1 MKKSSFKA
9 LYSHGLVYIHILLWL
24 TIFIYLNF
32 SATLKEPAF
41 QYNNNREFIVELQ
54 RCIDYHNQFIPKNQ
68 RIPDEMIIAQAI
80 VESDYGTSR
89 FAIEANNLFGIRTFN
104 KEEKQLKPLQKP
116 YANFGV
122 KVFKTKCDSVRY
134 YITMMNNH
142 SAYQSFRALRDSGVK
157 EPLILITK
165 LYNFSENKMYY
176 YLLKEIIINLRK
188 DNNDNK
194 NTKA

>member
-41 QYNNNREFIVELQ
+41 KYNNNREFIVELQ

-104 KEEKQLKPLQKP
+104 KEEKQLKPLRKP

>member
-104 KEEKQLKPLQKP
+104 KEEKQLKPLRKP

-142 SAYQSFRALRDSGVK
+142 NAYQSFRALRDSGVK

-188 DNNDNK
+188 DNNDSK

>member
-41 QYNNNREFIVELQ
+41 QYKNNREFIVELQ

-89 FAIEANNLFGIRTFN
+89 FALEANNLFGIRTFK
-104 KEEKQLKPLQKP
+104 KEEKQLKPLRKP
-116 YANFGV
+116 NANFGV
-122 KVFKTKCDSVRY
+122 KVFRSKCESVRY
-134 YITMMNNH
+134 YITIMNSH
-142 SAYQSFRALRDSGVK
+142 SAYSSFRALRDSGVK

-188 DNNDNK
+188 DNNDSKNNK
-194 NTKA
+194 A

>member
-41 QYNNNREFIVELQ
+41 QYKNNREFIVELQ

-89 FAIEANNLFGIRTFN
+89 FAVEANNLFGIRTFK
-104 KEEKQLKPLQKP
+104 KEERQLKPLRKP
-116 YANFGV
+116 NANFGI
-122 KVFKTKCDSVRY
+122 KVFRSKCESVRY
-134 YITMMNNH
+134 YITIMNNH
-142 SAYQSFRALRDSGVK
+142 SAYFSFRALRDSGVK

-188 DNNDNK
+188 DNNDSKNNK
-194 NTKA
+194 A

>member
-41 QYNNNREFIVELQ
+41 QYNNNREFVVELQ
-54 RCIDYHNQFIPKNQ
+54 RCIDYHNQYIPKNQ

-89 FAIEANNLFGIRTFN
+89 FAIEANNLFGIRTFK
-104 KEEKQLKPLQKP
+104 KEERQLKPLRKP
-116 YANFGV
+116 NANFGV
-122 KVFKTKCDSVRY
+122 KIFKTKCESVRY

-142 SAYQSFRALRDSGVK
+142 SAYSSFRILRDSGIK

-176 YLLKEIIINLRK
+176 YLLKEVIINLRK
-188 DNNDNK
+188 DNNDSK
-194 NTKA
+194 NTKT

>member
-41 QYNNNREFIVELQ
+41 QYKNNREFIVELQ
-54 RCIDYHNQFIPKNQ
+54 RCIDYHNQYIPKNQ

-89 FAIEANNLFGIRTFN
+89 FAVEANNLFGIRTFK
-104 KEEKQLKPLQKP
+104 KEESQLKPLRKP
-116 YANFGV
+116 NANFGV
-122 KVFKTKCDSVRY
+122 KVFKSKCESVRY

-142 SAYQSFRALRDSGVK
+142 SAYSSFRALRDAGIK

>member
-41 QYNNNREFIVELQ
+41 EYKNNREFIVELQ

-89 FAIEANNLFGIRTFN
+89 FAEEANNLFGIRTFK
-104 KEEKQLKPLQKP
+104 KEERQLKPLRKP
-116 YANFGV
+116 NANFGV
-122 KVFKTKCDSVRY
+122 KVFKSKCDSVRFY
-134 YITMMNNH
+134 MIMMNNH
-142 SAYQSFRALRDSGVK
+142 HAYQSFRALRDNGVK

-176 YLLKEIIINLRK
+176 YLLREVIINLRK
-188 DNNDNK
+188 DNNESKSNK
-194 NTKA
+194 T

>member
-32 SATLKEPAF
+32 SASLKEPAF
-41 QYNNNREFIVELQ
+41 QYNNNREFVVELQ
-54 RCIDYHNQFIPKNQ
+54 RCIDYHNQYIPKNQ

-89 FAIEANNLFGIRTFN
+89 FAIEANNLFGIRTFK
-104 KEEKQLKPLQKP
+104 KEERQLKPLRKP
-116 YANFGV
+116 NANFGV
-122 KVFKTKCDSVRY
+122 KIFKSKCESVRY

-142 SAYQSFRALRDSGVK
+142 SAYSSFRFLRDSGVK

-176 YLLKEIIINLRK
+176 YLLKEVIINLRK
-188 DNNDNK
+188 DNNDSK
-194 NTKA
+194 NTKT

>member
-9 LYSHGLVYIHILLWL
+9 LYSHGLIYIHILLWL

-41 QYNNNREFIVELQ
+41 QYKNNREFIVELQ

-89 FAIEANNLFGIRTFN
+89 FAVEANNLFGIRTFK
-104 KEEKQLKPLQKP
+104 KEERQLKPLRKP
-116 YANFGV
+116 HANFGV
-122 KVFKTKCDSVRY
+122 KVFKSKCEGVRY

-142 SAYQSFRALRDSGVK
+142 NAYQSFRALRDNGVK

-176 YLLKEIIINLRK
+176 YLLKEVIINLRK
-188 DNNDNK
+188 DNNESKSNK
-194 NTKA
+194 T

>member
-41 QYNNNREFIVELQ
+41 QYKNNREFIVELQ
-54 RCIDYHNQFIPKNQ
+54 RCIDYHNQFIPRNQ

-80 VESDYGTSR
+80 VESDYGMSR
-89 FAIEANNLFGIRTFN
+89 FAVEANNLFGIRTFK
-104 KEEKQLKPLQKP
+104 KEERQLKPLRKLN
-116 YANFGV
+116 ANFGV
-122 KVFKTKCDSVRY
+122 KVFRSKCESVRY
-134 YITMMNNH
+134 YITMMNSH
-142 SAYQSFRALRDSGVK
+142 SAYSSFRALRDSGVN

-188 DNNDNK
+188 DNNESK
-194 NTKA
+194 SHKT

>member
-32 SATLKEPAF
+32 SAILKEPAF
-41 QYNNNREFIVELQ
+41 KYNNNREFIVELQ

-68 RIPDEMIIAQAI
+68 RIPDEIIIAQAI

-89 FAIEANNLFGIRTFN
+89 FAIEANNLFGIRTFK
-104 KEEKQLKPLQKP
+104 KEEKQLKPLRKP
-116 YANFGV
+116 YADFGI
-122 KVFKTKCDSVRY
+122 KVFKSKCDSVRY
-134 YITMMNNH
+134 YITIMNNH
-142 SAYQSFRALRDSGVK
+142 SAYQSFRALRDHGVK

-176 YLLKEIIINLRK
+176 YLLKEVIINLRK
-188 DNNDNK
+188 DNNDSK
-194 NTKA
+194 NTKT

>member
-9 LYSHGLVYIHILLWL
+9 LYSHGLIYIHILLWL

-32 SATLKEPAF
+32 SASLKEPAF
-41 QYNNNREFIVELQ
+41 QYKNNREFIVELQ

-89 FAIEANNLFGIRTFN
+89 FAIEANNLFGIRTFK
-104 KEEKQLKPLQKP
+104 KEEKQLKPLRKP
-116 YANFGV
+116 HANFGV
-122 KVFKTKCDSVRY
+122 KVFKSKCEGVRY

-142 SAYQSFRALRDSGVK
+142 NAYQSFRVLRDNGVK

-176 YLLKEIIINLRK
+176 YLLKEVIINLRK
-188 DNNDNK
+188 DNNESKSNK
-194 NTKA
+194 T

>member
-9 LYSHGLVYIHILLWL
+9 LYSPGLIYIHILLWL

-41 QYNNNREFIVELQ
+41 EYKNNREFIVELQ

-89 FAIEANNLFGIRTFN
+89 FAEEANNLFGIRTYK
-104 KEEKQLKPLQKP
+104 KEEKQLKPLHRPNAK
-116 YANFGV
+116 FGV
-122 KVFKTKCDSVRY
+122 RVFKSKCDSVRFY
-134 YITMMNNH
+134 MIMMNH
-142 SAYQSFRALRDSGVK
+142 HHAYQSFRALRDNGVK

-176 YLLKEIIINLRK
+176 YLLKEVIINLRK
-188 DNNDNK
+188 DNNESKSNK
-194 NTKA
+194 T

>member
-41 QYNNNREFIVELQ
+41 QYKNNREFIVELQ

-89 FAIEANNLFGIRTFN
+89 FAEEANNLFGIRTFK
-104 KEEKQLKPLQKP
+104 KEERQLKPLKKP
-116 YANFGV
+116 HANFGI
-122 KVFKTKCDSVRY
+122 KVFKSKCESVRY
-134 YITMMNNH
+134 YVTMMNNH
-142 SAYQSFRALRDSGVK
+142 SAYSSFRALRDSGVK

-176 YLLKEIIINLRK
+176 YLLREVIINLRK
-188 DNNDNK
+188 DNNDSKNNK
-194 NTKA
+194 A

>member
-32 SATLKEPAF
+32 SAILKEPAF
-41 QYNNNREFIVELQ
+41 KYNNNREFIVELQ

-68 RIPDEMIIAQAI
+68 RIPDEIIIAQAI

-89 FAIEANNLFGIRTFN
+89 FAIEANNLFGIRTFK
-104 KEEKQLKPLQKP
+104 KEEKQLKPLRKP
-116 YANFGV
+116 YADFGI

-134 YITMMNNH
+134 YITIMNNH
-142 SAYQSFRALRDSGVK
+142 SAYQSFRALRDHGVK

-176 YLLKEIIINLRK
+176 YLLKEVIINLRK

-194 NTKA
+194 NTKT

>member
-1 MKKSSFKA
+1 MKKSSFKV

-104 KEEKQLKPLQKP
+104 KEEKQLKPLRKP

>member
-9 LYSHGLVYIHILLWL
+9 LYSHGLIYIHILLWL

-32 SATLKEPAF
+32 SATLKEPVF
-41 QYNNNREFIVELQ
+41 KYNNNREFIVELQ
-54 RCIDYHNQFIPKNQ
+54 RCIDYHHQYIPKNQ

-89 FAIEANNLFGIRTFN
+89 FAIEANNLFGIRTYK
-104 KEEKQLKPLQKP
+104 KEEKQLKPLRKP

-122 KVFKTKCDSVRY
+122 KVFKSKCDSVRFY
-134 YITMMNNH
+134 MIMMNNH
-142 SAYQSFRALRDSGVK
+142 HAYQSFRALRDNGVK

-176 YLLKEIIINLRK
+176 YLLREVIINLRK
-188 DNNDNK
+188 DNNESKNNK
-194 NTKA
+194 T

>member
-24 TIFIYLNF
+24 TIFTYLNF

-41 QYNNNREFIVELQ
+41 QYNNNREFIVKLQ
-54 RCIDYHNQFIPKNQ
+54 RCIDYHNQFISKNQ
-68 RIPDEMIIAQAI
+68 KIPDEMIIAQAI

-89 FAIEANNLFGIRTFN
+89 FAIEANNLFGIRTFR
-104 KEEKQLKPLQKP
+104 KEEMQLKPLRKP
-116 YANFGV
+116 YANFGI
-122 KVFKTKCDSVRY
+122 KIFKTKCESVGY
-134 YITMMNNH
+134 YITMINNH
-142 SAYQSFRALRDSGVK
+142 SAYQSFRALRDNGVK

-176 YLLKEIIINLRK
+176 YLLKEVIINLRK
-188 DNNDNK
+188 DNNDSK

>member
-9 LYSHGLVYIHILLWL
+9 LYSHGLIYIHILLWL

-41 QYNNNREFIVELQ
+41 QYKNNREFIVELQ

-89 FAIEANNLFGIRTFN
+89 FAVEANNLFGIRTFK
-104 KEEKQLKPLQKP
+104 KEERQLKPLRKP
-116 YANFGV
+116 HANFGV
-122 KVFKTKCDSVRY
+122 KIFKSKCEGVRY

-142 SAYQSFRALRDSGVK
+142 NAYQSFRALRDNGVK

-176 YLLKEIIINLRK
+176 YLLKEVIINLRK
-188 DNNDNK
+188 DNNESKSNK
-194 NTKA
+194 T

>member
-32 SATLKEPAF
+32 SAILKEPAF
-41 QYNNNREFIVELQ
+41 KYNNNREFIVELQ

-68 RIPDEMIIAQAI
+68 RIPDEIIIAQAI

-89 FAIEANNLFGIRTFN
+89 FAIEANNLFGIRTFK
-104 KEEKQLKPLQKP
+104 KEEKQLKPLRKP
-116 YANFGV
+116 YADFGI

-134 YITMMNNH
+134 YITIMNNH
-142 SAYQSFRALRDSGVK
+142 SAYQSFRALRDHGVK

-176 YLLKEIIINLRK
+176 YLLKEVIINLRK
-188 DNNDNK
+188 DNNDSK
-194 NTKA
+194 NTKT

>member
-41 QYNNNREFIVELQ
+41 QYKNNREFIVELQ

-89 FAIEANNLFGIRTFN
+89 FAEEANNLFGIRTFK
-104 KEEKQLKPLQKP
+104 KEERQLKPLKKP
-116 YANFGV
+116 HANFGI
-122 KVFKTKCDSVRY
+122 KVFKSKCESVRY

-142 SAYQSFRALRDSGVK
+142 SAYSSFRALRDSGVK

-176 YLLKEIIINLRK
+176 YLLREVIINLRK
-188 DNNDNK
+188 DNNDSKNNK
-194 NTKA
+194 A

>member
-32 SATLKEPAF
+32 SAILKEPAF
-41 QYNNNREFIVELQ
+41 KYNNNREFIVELQ

-68 RIPDEMIIAQAI
+68 RIPDEIIIAQAI

-89 FAIEANNLFGIRTFN
+89 FAIEANNLFGIRTFK
-104 KEEKQLKPLQKP
+104 KEEKQLKPLRKP
-116 YANFGV
+116 YADFGI
-122 KVFKTKCDSVRY
+122 KVFKSKCESVRY

-142 SAYQSFRALRDSGVK
+142 SAYQSFRALRDHGVK

-176 YLLKEIIINLRK
+176 YLLKEVIINLRK
-188 DNNDNK
+188 DNNDSK
-194 NTKA
+194 NTKT

>member
-41 QYNNNREFIVELQ
+41 KYNNNREFIVELQ

-104 KEEKQLKPLQKP
+104 KEEKQLKPLRKP

-142 SAYQSFRALRDSGVK
+142 SAYQSFRVLRDSGVK

>member
-41 QYNNNREFIVELQ
+41 KYNNNREFIVELQ

-89 FAIEANNLFGIRTFN
+89 FAMEANNLFGIRTFN
-104 KEEKQLKPLQKP
+104 KEEKQLKPLRKP

-188 DNNDNK
+188 DNNDSK

>member
-32 SATLKEPAF
+32 SAILKEPAF
-41 QYNNNREFIVELQ
+41 KYNNNREFIVELQ

-68 RIPDEMIIAQAI
+68 RIPDEIIIAQAI

-89 FAIEANNLFGIRTFN
+89 FAIEANNLFGIRTFK
-104 KEEKQLKPLQKP
+104 KEEKQLKPLRKP
-116 YANFGV
+116 YADFGI
-122 KVFKTKCDSVRY
+122 KVFKSKCESVRY

-142 SAYQSFRALRDSGVK
+142 SAYQSFRVLRDYGVK

-176 YLLKEIIINLRK
+176 YLLKEVIINLRK
-188 DNNDNK
+188 DNNDSK
-194 NTKA
+194 NTKT

>member
-41 QYNNNREFIVELQ
+41 KYNNNREFIVELQ

-104 KEEKQLKPLQKP
+104 KEEKQLKPLRKP

-188 DNNDNK
+188 DNNDSK

>member
-104 KEEKQLKPLQKP
+104 KEEKQLKPLRKP

-188 DNNDNK
+188 DNNDSK

>member
-9 LYSHGLVYIHILLWL
+9 LYSQGLVYIHILLWL

-89 FAIEANNLFGIRTFN
+89 FAVEANNLFGIRTFK

-116 YANFGV
+116 NANFGV
-122 KVFKTKCDSVRY
+122 KVFRSKCESVRY
-134 YITMMNNH
+134 YITMMNSH
-142 SAYQSFRALRDSGVK
+142 SAYSSFRALRDSGVN

-188 DNNDNK
+188 DNNESK
-194 NTKA
+194 SHKA

>member
-104 KEEKQLKPLQKP
+104 KEEKQLKPLRKP

>member
-9 LYSHGLVYIHILLWL
+9 LYSHGLIYIHILLWL

-41 QYNNNREFIVELQ
+41 QYKNNREFIVELQ

-89 FAIEANNLFGIRTFN
+89 FAVEANNLFGIRTFK
-104 KEEKQLKPLQKP
+104 KEERQLKPLRKP
-116 YANFGV
+116 NANFGV
-122 KVFKTKCDSVRY
+122 KVFKSKCEGVRY

-142 SAYQSFRALRDSGVK
+142 NAYQSFRALRDNGVK

-176 YLLKEIIINLRK
+176 YLLKEVIINLRK
-188 DNNDNK
+188 DNNESKSNK
-194 NTKA
+194 T

>member
-32 SATLKEPAF
+32 SAILKEPAF
-41 QYNNNREFIVELQ
+41 KYNNNREFIVELQ

-68 RIPDEMIIAQAI
+68 RIPDEIIIAQAI

-89 FAIEANNLFGIRTFN
+89 FAIEANNLFGIRTFK
-104 KEEKQLKPLQKP
+104 KEEKQLKPLRKP
-116 YANFGV
+116 YADFGI
-122 KVFKTKCDSVRY
+122 KVFKSKCESVRY

-142 SAYQSFRALRDSGVK
+142 SAYQSFRALRDHGVK

-176 YLLKEIIINLRK
+176 YLLKEVIINLRK

-194 NTKA
+194 NTKT

>member
-1 MKKSSFKA
+1 MKKNSFRA

-24 TIFIYLNF
+24 TIFIYLNY

-41 QYNNNREFIVELQ
+41 RYNNNREFVVELQ
-54 RCIDYHNQFIPKNQ
+54 RCIDYHNQYIPKNQ

-89 FAIEANNLFGIRTFN
+89 FAIEANNLFGIRTFK
-104 KEEKQLKPLQKP
+104 KEERHLKPLRKP
-116 YANFGV
+116 DAPFGV
-122 KVFKTKCDSVRY
+122 KIFRSKCDSVRY
-134 YITMMNNH
+134 YIIMMNNH

-176 YLLKEIIINLRK
+176 YLLREVIINLRK
-188 DNNDNK
+188 DNNESKSNK
-194 NTKA
+194 T